1 MGPLGIEAIGG
12 PGLGE
17 EQLVRLL
24 RLRLRRPQRRYELF
38 GGGPAHV
45 TRTFLVPRP
54 GAERS
59 AGTESQERAHE
70 GDARNEPP
78 PPVDQASDER
88 EHRAGGEEEDRRV
101 VDGALQ

>member
-1 MGPLGIEAIGG
+1 MCPLGVEAVGR
-12 PGLGE
+12 PRLGE

-24 RLRLRRPQRRYELF
+24 RRRLRRPQRRYELL

-45 TRTFLVPRP
+45 TRAFLVPRP

-59 AGTESQERAHE
+59 AGTESQQRAHQ

-78 PPVDQASDER
+78 PPVDQASGQR
-88 EHRAGGEEEDRRV
+88 EHRAGGEEEYRRV